1 MVSSKT
7 ATMVAFANISIMI
20 FFFLIPYLILGGLL
34 VVFIVRSRKLNREL
48 AAEKAQAKPDP
59 DTAELSLG
67 AAIRAERQRC
77 GMTQEELAEQL
88 GVSRQA
94 VSKWENDSAAPG
106 SANLLALA
114 QLFGISVDE
123 LLKMSK

>member
-1 MVSSKT
+1 ML
-7 ATMVAFANISIMI
+7 FI
-20 FFFLIPYLILGGLL
+20 FFLPYLILGALL
-34 VVFIVRSRKLNREL
+34 VVFIIRSRKLNRQL
-48 AAEKAQAKPDP
+48 AQQDS
-59 DTAELSLG
+59 DRAELSLG
-67 AAIRAERQRC
+67 AAIRTERQRC

-94 VSKWENDSAAPG
+94 VSKWENDTAAPG
-106 SANLLALA
+106 SANLLSLA